1 MRFSIILPFFNAI
14 ESLKEAL
21 DSIHNQ
27 SFIGDYEVL
36 LINDASNDGSYE
48 LALRESK
55 NYSKLS
61 LLDTKSPLPLGPGF
75 ARNMALKKARGEY
88 IVFLDA
94 DDLLEKDAL
103 QELDRA
109 LLKNDFDTLVYGLGG
124 AELKEKI

>member
-27 SFIGDYEVL
+27 SFNKDYEVL

-48 LALRESK
+48 LALKECETH
-55 NYSKLS
+55 SKLK
-61 LLDTKSPLPLGPGF
+61 LLNTNNSSPLGPGF
-75 ARNMALKKARGEY
+75 SRNIALKKAIGEY

-94 DDLLEKDAL
+94 DDLLEKNAL
-103 QELDRA
+103 EALDNS
-109 LLKNDFDTLVYGLGG
+109 LSKNNFDTLIYGFGG
-124 AELKEKI
+124 GQQ

>member
-21 DSIHNQ
+21 DSIKNQ

-48 LALRESK
+48 LALGESK

-75 ARNMALKKARGEY
+75 ARNMALKEARGEY

-94 DDLLEKDAL
+94 DDLLEEDAL
-103 QELDRA
+103 QELDRT

-124 AELKEKI
+124 GQN

>member
-1 MRFSIILPFFNAI
+1 M
-14 ESLKEAL
+14 
-21 DSIHNQ
+21 
-27 SFIGDYEVL
+27 L

-48 LALRESK
+48 LALEESK

-75 ARNMALKKARGEY
+75 ARNMALKEARGEY

-94 DDLLEKDAL
+94 DDLLEEDAL
-103 QELDRA
+103 QELDRT

-124 AELKEKI
+124 GAELKEEI